1 MPAVGD
7 DDYPQ
12 RTTRLPSGRNPYDQR
27 SPRGYD
33 PYGEQPQR
41 YDQYGQPVR
50 SGRGY
55 DQYQEPPRG
64 DDQYNQLYP
73 EQPKPKRR
81 RRRGRIVAIVAGS
94 LVLLLILATAGLWLY
109 ADHSLHRVN
118 AIADYSGRPA
128 AGDGTNWLI
137 VGSDS
142 RQGLSDAQANK
153 LHTGTGAEVSGSRT
167 DTIMILHL
175 PSNGTKPTLV
185 SLLRDSLVSI
195 PGHGKTKINAAFTY
209 GGPQLLV
216 RTVEQNTGLRIEH
229 YAEIGLGGFAN
240 VVDDVGGV
248 RMCLPQADNDAYAG
262 INLKA
267 GCQTLNGVNALG
279 YARSRHAFAAS
290 DYARTDHQREFIH
303 ALSSKAL
310 SPGTLLNPFRSIPMI
325 LDVPKA
331 LSINKKDGLWG
342 LLSMAWHARSMTSTA
357 VPIGGSDGSD
367 LVWDPTKS
375 QELFHDLNHDQPVP
389 SSLITTE

>member
-1 MPAVGD
+1 MSGAGPDGFYSPPPA
-7 DDYPQ
+7 
-12 RTTRLPSGRNPYDQR
+12 RALPGGIDEFDQR
-27 SPRGYD
+27 FPEELQPR
-33 PYGEQPQR
+33 R
-41 YDQYGQPVR
+41 
-50 SGRGY
+50 
-55 DQYQEPPRG
+55 
-64 DDQYNQLYP
+64 
-73 EQPKPKRR
+73 K

-94 LVLLLILATAGLWLY
+94 LVLLLILTGVGLWLY
-109 ADHSLHRVN
+109 ADHSLHRVD
-118 AIADYSGRPA
+118 AISDYSGRPP
-128 AGDGTNWLI
+128 AGEGTNWLI

-175 PSNGTKPTLV
+175 PDNSTKPTLV

-262 INLKA
+262 VNLKA
-267 GCQTLNGVNALG
+267 GCQTLDGVNALG

-310 SPGTLLNPFRSIPMI
+310 SPTTLINPFRSIPMM

-331 LSINKKDGLWG
+331 LTVNKNDGLWG
-342 LLSMAWHARSMTSTA
+342 LLSMAWNARHMTSTA
-357 VPIGGSDGSD
+357 VPISGSDGSD

-375 QELFHDLNHDQPVP
+375 QQLFHDLNHDEPVP
-389 SSLITTE
+389 SNLITKQ

>member
-1 MPAVGD
+1 M
-7 DDYPQ
+7 
-12 RTTRLPSGRNPYDQR
+12 PSGPDPYDR
-27 SPRGYD
+27 RRPRGQQGYD
-33 PYGEQPQR
+33 PYAEQPRR
-41 YDQYGQPVR
+41 YDQYGQPV
-50 SGRGY
+50 GTERGY
-55 DQYQEPPRG
+55 GEQRRGDPYNQPPRS
-64 DDQYNQLYP
+64 DDPYNQLYP
-73 EQPKPKRR
+73 EQPKPKRK

-118 AIADYSGRPA
+118 AISDYSGRPA

-142 RQGLSDAQANK
+142 RQGLSASQANK
-153 LHTGTGAEVSGSRT
+153 LHTGTGADVSGSRT

-175 PSNGTKPTLV
+175 PSNSTKPTLV

-195 PGHGKTKINAAFTY
+195 PGHGKTKINAAFTF

-216 RTVEQNTGLRIEH
+216 RTVEQNTGIRIEH

-240 VVDDVGGV
+240 VVNDVGGV
-248 RMCLPQADNDAYAG
+248 RMCLKQPVNDAYAG

-267 GCQTLNGVNALG
+267 GCQNLKGTDALG

-325 LDVPKA
+325 MDVPKA

-367 LVWDPTKS
+367 LIWDPTKS
-375 QELFHDLNHDQPVP
+375 QQLFHDLNHDQPIP
-389 SSLITTE
+389 SNLITTQ